1 MSRTK
6 VILGT
11 SAAVMAAGAVGY
23 GLGVLFAPASGEETR
38 RRLAWKA
45 EDKFRH
51 AQKAIEPVFERAATR
66 AKAEF
71 DKQRD
76 RIMSRFTCTAA

>member
-1 MSRTK
+1 MSRAK

-11 SAAVMAAGAVGY
+11 SAAVLAAGAVGY
-23 GLGVLFAPASGEETR
+23 GLGVLLAPASGEETR

-45 EDKFRH
+45 EDALRTAH
-51 AQKAIEPVFERAATR
+51 KAVDPVFDRAATR

-71 DKQRD
+71 EK
-76 RIMSRFTCTAA
+76 